1 MSRAVR
7 SVEKDRCMSVTL
19 FARNPSLMVA
29 EAAMAPSDR
38 RILSTATGQVVPSA
52 RSEVL
57 AEP

>member
-1 MSRAVR
+1 
-7 SVEKDRCMSVTL
+7 MSVTL

-38 RILSTATGQVVPSA
+38 WILSTATGQVVPSA